1 MILLYPFYFSDN
13 SLLSDTPKMDFS
25 EEKPGNNATF
35 EIGGDL
41 TIDINNNTFVAIAE
55 SQEEPELV
63 PEETEEE
70 RKERIRVKNN
80 EKHKR

>member
-1 MILLYPFYFSDN
+1 
-13 SLLSDTPKMDFS
+13 MDFS
-25 EEKPGNNATF
+25 EEKPSNNATF

-41 TIDINNNTFVAIAE
+41 TVDINNNTFVAIAE
-55 SQEEPELV
+55 SQEEPELT